1 MLNVVNWDV
10 IMTGLVVVII
20 VIYISHQ
27 VVRIIRM
34 EVLHM
39 ENLRI
44 VQNLRIQKAIIP
56 KVIQEVQV
64 TVIVVTH
71 IRIIIHHIAIQ
82 KKNNTTKENTQYPYD
97 EGYNDA
103 YNDYHYDYDRYDR
116 DISYARGVEDAMDDL
131 EYEYRYYKNK

>member
-1 MLNVVNWDV
+1 MLNVVNLDV

-39 ENLRI
+39 ENFRI

-56 KVIQEVQV
+56 KVIKEVQV

-71 IRIIIHHIAIQ
+71 IRIIIHHIAIL
-82 KKNNTTKENTQYPYD
+82 KKIIQQRKIFSILMMK
-97 EGYNDA
+97 
-103 YNDYHYDYDRYDR
+103 
-116 DISYARGVEDAMDDL
+116 DIMMHIMIIIMTMIDMTEILVMPE
-131 EYEYRYYKNK
+131 E

>member
-44 VQNLRIQKAIIP
+44 VQNLRIQK
-56 KVIQEVQV
+56 QLY
-64 TVIVVTH
+64 
-71 IRIIIHHIAIQ
+71 Q
-82 KKNNTTKENTQYPYD
+82 K
-97 EGYNDA
+97 
-103 YNDYHYDYDRYDR
+103 
-116 DISYARGVEDAMDDL
+116 
-131 EYEYRYYKNK
+131 

>member
-34 EVLHM
+34 EVLYM

-71 IRIIIHHIAIQ
+71 IRIIIHHIAIL
-82 KKNNTTKENTQYPYD
+82 KKITQQ
-97 EGYNDA
+97 
-103 YNDYHYDYDRYDR
+103 RKILSILMMK
-116 DISYARGVEDAMDDL
+116 DIMMHIMIIIMTMIDMTEILVMPE
-131 EYEYRYYKNK
+131 E

>member
-71 IRIIIHHIAIQ
+71 IRIIIHHIAIL
-82 KKNNTTKENTQYPYD
+82 KKIIQQRKILSILMMK
-97 EGYNDA
+97 
-103 YNDYHYDYDRYDR
+103 
-116 DISYARGVEDAMDDL
+116 DIMMHIMIIIMTMIDMTEILVMPE
-131 EYEYRYYKNK
+131 E

>member
-20 VIYISHQ
+20 AIYISHQ

-44 VQNLRIQKAIIP
+44 EQNLRIQKAIIP
-56 KVIQEVQV
+56 KVIQKVQV

-71 IRIIIHHIAIQ
+71 IRIIIHHIAIL
-82 KKNNTTKENTQYPYD
+82 KKIIQQRKILSILMMK
-97 EGYNDA
+97 
-103 YNDYHYDYDRYDR
+103 
-116 DISYARGVEDAMDDL
+116 DIMMHIMIIIMTMIDMTEILVMPE
-131 EYEYRYYKNK
+131 E

>member
-20 VIYISHQ
+20 AIYISHQ

-44 VQNLRIQKAIIP
+44 EQNLRIQKAIIP

-71 IRIIIHHIAIQ
+71 IRIIIHHIAIL
-82 KKNNTTKENTQYPYD
+82 KKIIQQRKILSILMMK
-97 EGYNDA
+97 
-103 YNDYHYDYDRYDR
+103 
-116 DISYARGVEDAMDDL
+116 DIMIIIMTMIDMTEILVMPE
-131 EYEYRYYKNK
+131 E

>member
-71 IRIIIHHIAIQ
+71 IRIIIHHIAIL
-82 KKNNTTKENTQYPYD
+82 KKIIQQRKILSILMMK
-97 EGYNDA
+97 
-103 YNDYHYDYDRYDR
+103 
-116 DISYARGVEDAMDDL
+116 DIMMHIMMHIMIIIMTMIDMTEILVMPE
-131 EYEYRYYKNK
+131 E

>member
-20 VIYISHQ
+20 AIYISHQ

-44 VQNLRIQKAIIP
+44 EQNLRIQKAIIP

-71 IRIIIHHIAIQ
+71 IRIIIHHIAIL
-82 KKNNTTKENTQYPYD
+82 KKIIQQRKILSILMMK
-97 EGYNDA
+97 
-103 YNDYHYDYDRYDR
+103 
-116 DISYARGVEDAMDDL
+116 DIMMHIMIIIMTMIDMTEILVMPE
-131 EYEYRYYKNK
+131 E